1 MNILIYTGNHYTT
14 FSMSTWRDQGATGA
28 INSTL
33 ELAQLL
39 VKKGHQVTVSGD
51 VTDEESDGITF
62 TATSSLEAGTHYDAV
77 IAVSYIHYL
86 KELDQREVTFD
97 KSMLWIHQYAPY
109 GWWRGEL
116 LDQAGANEFRDP
128 RMTWVVM
135 LSDIQARNMCRKYP
149 YATRKVKLIGSA
161 VDADIFKSTKK
172 KPNSFITCQPPHK
185 GLDTLLSIW
194 PNVRELLPDAT
205 LTVALPYTGNA
216 EEQIFN
222 EEIDGVTYAGSL
234 SRPALANE
242 IATSEYWLNPGDHI
256 EEFGLTALEMMAGGV
271 KIVSTDK
278 GFHKHLLADKASII
292 DTSDGDI
299 ESASITALR
308 YYLDNPDIAQE
319 HRERCAEFVRG
330 ENWDSRYESWLELL
344 TSEPAAFIK
353 HKALYTYF
361 DDPAAWKE
369 RFLSYGA
376 RTKEWEL
383 IVDEPFDNCFSFQ
396 LFSEEFCQLIRDEA
410 EHSQAWTTDR
420 HQNYPTTDM
429 LLQVLDLE
437 DTYRQIL
444 EEYVVPMASTMWELG
459 TAWAKF
465 RAETFLAKYTPK
477 AQGHLSIHHD
487 ESDIT
492 CLIQLSDLHEYEGGG
507 TFFKRQKKLIK
518 NGIGYAT
525 VHPGNIT
532 HMHGGR
538 AISKG
543 LRYILVSFIHRN
555 R

>member
-28 INSTL
+28 INSTI
-33 ELAQLL
+33 ELAELL
-39 VKKGHQVTVSGD
+39 VKKGHQITVSGD

-62 TATSSLEAGTHYDAV
+62 TATNSLVAGTHYDAV

-97 KSMLWIHQYAPY
+97 KSMLWIHQYAPH

-149 YATRKVKLIGSA
+149 YATRKVKLIGSS
-161 VDADIFKSTKK
+161 VDTGFFSPQKK
-172 KPNSFITCQPPHK
+172 KNNSFITCQTPHK
-185 GLDTLLSIW
+185 GLETLLSIW
-194 PNVRELLPDAT
+194 PKVRELLPDAT
-205 LTVALPYTGNA
+205 LTVAHPYTGNVD
-216 EEQIFN
+216 EEIFN
-222 EEIDGVTYAGSL
+222 EEIEGVTYVGSL
-234 SRPALANE
+234 ARSALAKE
-242 IATSEYWLNPGDHI
+242 ISTSEYWLNPGDHI
-256 EEFGLTALEMMAGGV
+256 EEYGLTALEMMAGGV
-271 KIVSTDK
+271 KLVSTDK
-278 GFHKHLLADKASII
+278 GFHRHLLEDKASII
-292 DTSDGDI
+292 DTSGSDI
-299 ESASITALR
+299 QTASLTALR
-308 YYLDNPDIAQE
+308 YYLDNPEIAQE
-319 HRERCAEFVRG
+319 HCKRSAEFVRN
-330 ENWDSRYESWLELL
+330 ENTDSRYDSWIELL

-353 HKALYTYF
+353 HKALYTYIN
-361 DDPAAWKE
+361 DPTAWKE

-429 LLQVLDLE
+429 LMEVLDLE
-437 DTYRQIL
+437 DTYRQVL
-444 EEYVVPMASTMWELG
+444 EEYVVPMANSMWELG
-459 TAWAKF
+459 PTWGKF
-465 RAETFLAKYTPK
+465 RAETFLAKYTPS

-492 CLIQLSDLHEYEGGG
+492 CLVQLSDLHEYEGGG

-543 LRYILVSFIHRN
+543 LRYILVSFIN
-555 R
+555 RLR